1 MTSFTVS
8 FARISVRKC
17 LSNSQFCIFLK
28 KNIISG
34 VVKSAVKHQIHHE
47 HLLKYLTATGKMR
60 VTFNRIISKDHC
72 LTTISQTK
80 VFAVRVMS
88 RLCVCVCA
96 RASACVCAHAS
107 PPSPPGYPAPLHRS
121 GSAPLTI
128 SGIPGLRSSRRRL
141 EIGGFSRMNLLVCY
155 SKVRE
160 KTFFSVLTFGDI
172 YSCIILFT

>member
-1 MTSFTVS
+1 MQRWELTSFTDL

-17 LSNSQFCIFLK
+17 LSNSQFCIFFK

-88 RLCVCVCA
+88 RLCVCVPV
-96 RASACVCAHAS
+96 RVRACVRMLAHPHHPATP
-107 PPSPPGYPAPLHRS
+107 PPSTGRAL
-121 GSAPLTI
+121 L
-128 SGIPGLRSSRRRL
+128 LRR
-141 EIGGFSRMNLLVCY
+141 
-155 SKVRE
+155 
-160 KTFFSVLTFGDI
+160 
-172 YSCIILFT
+172 